1 MEDLK
6 FIIDFSVDK
15 PYTKEVVTQKEVDG
29 EKAEVKKT
37 YKQKVPVKVS
47 IRKPNRKLLE
57 GAEIYY
63 AKLISQYIKEGLL
76 SVHMLAKRYD
86 NDGGP
91 MNDVE
96 NKIIDLL
103 SKQKDSLS
111 SEYLEILGDEK
122 EEKELS
128 EEQKE
133 RIKEILETVVNIEQ
147 QIESLK
153 NPYSQIFNQT
163 AEYKARNKTV
173 TWWMLH
179 ITYLEDESGKKRQV
193 FDGAGLEEKLDQ
205 LDELEESDDLFKKEV
220 ARKAVYFISY
230 WLNGGDTGQEYIDEI
245 EKTYSEEFSDYN
257 IEVDEI
263 PEEKAEKEAVEEESV
278 EEEQPEEQRPPKKK
292 KQAKKKN
299 E

>member
-6 FIIDFSVDK
+6 FMIDFSVDK
-15 PYTKEVVTQKEVDG
+15 PVTKEVITQKEVDG

-37 YKQKVPVKVS
+37 YRQKTPVKVS
-47 IRKPNRKLLE
+47 IRKPNRKISE

-91 MNDVE
+91 MNDTE

-103 SKQKDSLS
+103 VEQKDSLS
-111 SEYLEILGDEK
+111 SEYMEIVGDDDK
-122 EEKELS
+122 EKELND
-128 EEQKE
+128 EQKE
-133 RIKEILETVVNIEQ
+133 RVKEILQTVVNIEQ

-153 NPYSQIFNQT
+153 NPYSEIFNQT

-173 TWWMLH
+173 TWWMMYL
-179 ITYLEDESGKKRQV
+179 TYLENEEGKNEQL
-193 FDGAGLEEKLDQ
+193 FNGAGLEEKLNQ
-205 LDELEESDDLFKKEV
+205 LDELEESDDKFKKEV

-230 WLNGGDTGQEYIDEI
+230 WLNGGNTDKEHI
-245 EKTYSEEFSDYN
+245 EQIAKSYSEEFSDYDV
-257 IEVDEI
+257 ETDEI
-263 PEEKAEKEAVEEESV
+263 PEEKPQVEAKEDQEKSQEKKA
-278 EEEQPEEQRPPKKK
+278 PAKKK
-292 KQAKKKN
+292 KQAKKKD

>member
-6 FIIDFSVDK
+6 FMIDFSVDK
-15 PYTKEVVTQKEVDG
+15 PVTKEVITQKEVDG

-37 YKQKVPVKVS
+37 YRQKTPVKVS
-47 IRKPNRKLLE
+47 IRKPNRKISE

-91 MNDVE
+91 MNDTE

-103 SKQKDSLS
+103 VEQKDSLS
-111 SEYLEILGDEK
+111 SEYMEIVGDDDK
-122 EEKELS
+122 EKELND
-128 EEQKE
+128 EQKE
-133 RIKEILETVVNIEQ
+133 RVKEILQAVVNIEQ

-153 NPYSQIFNQT
+153 NPYSEIFNQT

-173 TWWMLH
+173 TWWMMHL
-179 ITYLEDESGKKRQV
+179 TYLENEEGKNEQL
-193 FDGAGLEEKLDQ
+193 FNGAGLEEKLNQ
-205 LDELEESDDLFKKEV
+205 LDELEESDDKFKKEV

-230 WLNGGDTGQEYIDEI
+230 WLNGGNTDKEHI
-245 EKTYSEEFSDYN
+245 EQIAKSYSEEFSDYDV
-257 IEVDEI
+257 ETDEI
-263 PEEKAEKEAVEEESV
+263 PEEKPQVEAKEDQEESQ
-278 EEEQPEEQRPPKKK
+278 EKKAPAKKK
-292 KQAKKKN
+292 KQAKKKD